1 MTRPFQ
7 PTFSEALIIRGL
19 ELEPEHLPQL
29 IVDEHDPDIILRVHR
44 ILRVELNENPMQDL
58 ILQGVTSHERLHNV
72 GIAYHNEITR
82 SQSAST

>member
-1 MTRPFQ
+1 MHHPNSRRQ
-7 PTFSEALIIRGL
+7 VSLAA
-19 ELEPEHLPQL
+19 
-29 IVDEHDPDIILRVHR
+29 VDDG
-44 ILRVELNENPMQDL
+44 LRVELNENPMQDL